1 MYISLFDVPP
11 VLPSTAEPNP
21 TQHQNDP
28 PPSIMIQ
35 ANGDILSELLI
46 AQLLEEDL
54 RMLAQAQEAERVQLD
69 HVLTESKLAARLALD
84 PKGKREM
91 SPFVFPPEEEID
103 SDAQI
108 ALQIAVNEARAES
121 DAAYAQ
127 SLQSSQNSAIFTD
140 QQTAQ
145 KWAAAE
151 RKLMLDVE
159 FAKRLQAMQNEGK
172 DIDSD
177 PSARDVET
185 VLGRARVDDILARD
199 PNKEDKGKGKATHH
213 LLDGEGM
220 VEEVEMEIVQSA
232 NSSAR
237 LPFGLQLPCPNSHPY
252 CLECVGSYIRS
263 KLDPHGDG
271 KGNFGSVVFPI
282 NCPECDEGEWVDG
295 IPDDVASRVVDGA
308 MMDLWG
314 DRSPNS
320 ITRNSWTVRRD
331 TIAQILI
338 ARSLSNYLKTQ
349 MCLRQHVRR
358 AMLPYVSLVEYYGMI
373 T

>member
-1 MYISLFDVPP
+1 MAADTSPRKNPYQKCGICLEPFQITHSPISV
-11 VLPSTAEPNP
+11 
-21 TQHQNDP
+21 
-28 PPSIMIQ
+28 
-35 ANGDILSELLI
+35 
-46 AQLLEEDL
+46 
-54 RMLAQAQEAERVQLD
+54 
-69 HVLTESKLAARLALD
+69 
-84 PKGKREM
+84 
-91 SPFVFPPEEEID
+91 
-103 SDAQI
+103 
-108 ALQIAVNEARAES
+108 
-121 DAAYAQ
+121 
-127 SLQSSQNSAIFTD
+127 
-140 QQTAQ
+140 
-145 KWAAAE
+145 
-151 RKLMLDVE
+151 
-159 FAKRLQAMQNEGK
+159 
-172 DIDSD
+172 
-177 PSARDVET
+177 
-185 VLGRARVDDILARD
+185 
-199 PNKEDKGKGKATHH
+199 
-213 LLDGEGM
+213 
-220 VEEVEMEIVQSA
+220 VQSA

-308 MMDLWG
+308 MMDLWVRSIFRSENTEWMLNQG

-373 T
+373 VSLLVLLITLFN